1 MKSIQILLVDD
12 HAIVRQGYRSLL
24 NDHPHLQVAAEAK
37 SGEEAYSRYR
47 DNHVDVVVLDLSLPG
62 KGGLATLIQLLQYD
76 PNARVLVFTMH
87 LNPNTAIKVMQAGAR
102 GYITKS
108 SDPECL
114 IDAVNRVMQGD
125 IVLSDDIK
133 EQMALTT
140 LADKDL
146 GLAKLSAREYEIL
159 GLLVEGKSKQQ
170 IADILC
176 ISFKTVSNCHYII
189 KRKLAVNTDIELM
202 RAAIKLGLIAK
213 ACDE

>member
-1 MKSIQILLVDD
+1 MNTTRILLVDD

-24 NDHPHLQVAAEAK
+24 NEHPHLQVAAEAK
-37 SGEEAYSRYR
+37 TGEEAYTLYR
-47 DNHVDVVVLDLSLPG
+47 RAAVDVVILDLSLPG

-76 PNARVLVFTMH
+76 PDARVLVFTMH

-108 SDPECL
+108 SDPDCL
-114 IDAVNRVMQGD
+114 IDGINRVMQGD

-146 GLAKLSAREYEIL
+146 GLAKLSGREYEIL

-170 IADILC
+170 IASILC
-176 ISFKTVSNCHYII
+176 ISLKTVSNCHYII
-189 KRKLAVNTDIELM
+189 KRKLGVNTDIELM
-202 RAAIKLGLIAK
+202 HAAIKLGLISQRN
-213 ACDE
+213 